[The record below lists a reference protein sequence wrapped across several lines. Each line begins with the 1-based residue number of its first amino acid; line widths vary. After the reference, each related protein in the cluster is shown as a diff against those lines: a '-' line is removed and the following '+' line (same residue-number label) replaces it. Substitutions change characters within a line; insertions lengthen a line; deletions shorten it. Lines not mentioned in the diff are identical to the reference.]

1 MYLYVISI
9 FVIILLAVLRT
20 LNSYSILRMSLWIYI
35 SYVFLLLTHLFSG
48 ISYNVGSVFR
58 ILPYLIL
65 CLFLLILGEKI
76 GLRVKSASP
85 KSLIKVK
92 LNRLCLFSVFGAALM
107 IFDLLRLNEVNFG
120 MRIVDLKISL
130 FGVLGNAMES
140 LGIIAWLV
148 SLYEYRMN
156 KVKIPLVAYLALIA
170 YVSGGI
176 LSAGRQSIL
185 LISIASVILLIWS
198 KKRKNELTKPSPI
211 TAFKKSQPWRLYIVL
226 ILFFSYF
233 IVISNVRSGISNL
246 EFKNKTLEKSFNA
259 KTSSITKNE
268 YNKLGVFSDIYIE
281 YLYYYS
287 HELIRLDV
295 FYQHYHYHPLFG
307 LGQLGYVERRL
318 QWLFGKQSDLS
329 WNEQVKAI
337 ERIGK
342 FSSHTWGT
350 FITNFIVDFGRI
362 GTLLMCLLVG
372 VIVGVLTKAFDRE
385 VSSFSVVRLCIV
397 CAGAVFSIQFS
408 PFSELIWTIPVI
420 LSSFLK
426 VVPKGT
432 T

>member
-1 MYLYVISI
+1 
-9 FVIILLAVLRT
+9 
-20 LNSYSILRMSLWIYI
+20 
-35 SYVFLLLTHLFSG
+35 
-48 ISYNVGSVFR
+48 
-58 ILPYLIL
+58 
-65 CLFLLILGEKI
+65 LILGEKI